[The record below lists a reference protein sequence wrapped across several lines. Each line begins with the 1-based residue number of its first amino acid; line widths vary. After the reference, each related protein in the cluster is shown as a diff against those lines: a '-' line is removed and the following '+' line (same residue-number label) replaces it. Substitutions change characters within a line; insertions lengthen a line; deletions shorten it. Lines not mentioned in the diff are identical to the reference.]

1 MYPPGFAVYITL
13 GAMNTIRS
21 WHMVTNSRLL
31 SVPPPQQLE
40 SLALA
45 YLESAQSLCDALA
58 DDPKNA
64 TFEKGAVVLY
74 LSAHAVELF
83 LKGAILRK
91 APNETFSHDLEHI
104 HNRYRALFPAKRFA
118 LTSMPFSSEYPGVTK
133 QEIAKVKRE
142 NPDPSEMYR
151 YPVSKTGE
159 PWEAALGFE
168 ASSFSR
174 SLCVLHADFRRI
186 STEHDA

>member
-1 MYPPGFAVYITL
+1 
-13 GAMNTIRS
+13 MNTTCS
-21 WHMVTNSRLL
+21 WHMLTNSRLL
-31 SVPPPQQLE
+31 SLPPPQQLD
-40 SLALA
+40 SLANA

-91 APNETFSHDLEHI
+91 APNETFAHDLEHI
-104 HNRYRALFPAKRFA
+104 NNRYRALFPAKRFA
-118 LTSMPFSSEYPGVTK
+118 FTSMPFTSEYPGMSK
-133 QEIAKVKRE
+133 QEVAEVKRE
-142 NPDPSEMYR
+142 KPDPSEMYR

-174 SLCVLHADFRRI
+174 SLSVLHADFARI
-186 STEHDA
+186 SAEYDASQDTP

>member
-1 MYPPGFAVYITL
+1 ML
-13 GAMNTIRS
+13 
-21 WHMVTNSRLL
+21 TNVHLL
-31 SVPPPQQLE
+31 SMPPPQQLE
-40 SLALA
+40 TLAHA
-45 YLESAQSLCDALA
+45 YLESAQNLCDALA

-91 APNETFSHDLEHI
+91 APNETFAHDLEHI
-104 HNRYRALFPAKRFA
+104 YNRYRALFPGKRFA
-118 LTSMPFSSEYPGVTK
+118 FTSMPFTYEYPGMSK
-133 QEIAKVKRE
+133 KEIAEVKRE
-142 NPDPSEMYR
+142 KPYPSEMYR

-174 SLCVLHADFRRI
+174 SLSVLHEDFVRI
-186 STEHDA
+186 CAEHDA